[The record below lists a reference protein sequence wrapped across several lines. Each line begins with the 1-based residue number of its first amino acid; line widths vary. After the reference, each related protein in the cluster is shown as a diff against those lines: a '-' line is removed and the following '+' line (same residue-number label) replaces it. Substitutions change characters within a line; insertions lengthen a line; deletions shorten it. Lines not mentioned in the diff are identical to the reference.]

1 MKAAYVI
8 TGTIV
13 FVILIFII
21 YDSYDMS
28 CIYDDCNDNSYP
40 TQIKVRCPPGDPL
53 IKTYEDTNK
62 IPNKGFV
69 NELMYKQDSP
79 VNDVVF
85 ENKLIQNNVPLNDN
99 SCVLSNDLP
108 IVNIHVSYLLHN
120 NTSKLVI

>member
-28 CIYDDCNDNSYP
+28 CIYNNCNDISYSN
-40 TQIKVRCPPGDPL
+40 TIKVRCPPGDPL
-53 IKTYEDTNK
+53 IKTYEDTKK
-62 IPNKGFV
+62 ITNKGFV
-69 NELMYKQDSP
+69 NELMYKQESLE
-79 VNDVVF
+79 NNVVF
-85 ENKLIQNNVPLNDN
+85 ENKLIENNVPLNDN
-99 SCVLSNDLP
+99 SCKLSNDLP